1 MRTYLAHALGIV
13 LSAALAAAALAAAP
27 ARAQETSAPPPK
39 PLYERL
45 GGVYSIAAVVDDFI
59 ERIYVDAA
67 INANPAVAAARSPL
81 RKPGLK
87 VQVTTLVCQ
96 VTGGPC
102 KYVGQGLKES
112 HARLRITEKEW
123 DAMVANFKLSLDKFK
138 VPAAE
143 QQELFTIVGS
153 TKPDIVVGAGARK

>member
-1 MRTYLAHALGIV
+1 MRSSVLV
-13 LSAALAAAALAAAP
+13 LSAALVAALSTAAV
-27 ARAQETSAPPPK
+27 RAQERGAASPK

-45 GGVYSIAAVVDDFI
+45 GGVYNIAAVVDDFI
-59 ERIYVDAA
+59 ERIYVNDTL
-67 INANPAVAAARSPL
+67 NANPVIGGARSPL

-102 KYVGQGLKES
+102 KYVGQGMKES
-112 HARLRITEKEW
+112 HAGFHITEREW
-123 DAMVANFKLSLDKFK
+123 DAMVADFKGTLDKFK

-143 QQELFTIVGS
+143 QQELITIVGS
-153 TKPDIVVGAGARK
+153 TKPDIVVGAAPSK